1 LDLSHEKDVDEME
14 HVEDEADGGEEK

>member
-14 HVEDEADGGEEK
+14 HVEDEADEGEEK

>member
-14 HVEDEADGGEEK
+14 HVEDEADEGVEK